1 MRRMGGSR
9 VLHNLEDVNEEI
21 GWFVDAAY
29 SIARLSM

>member
-1 MRRMGGSR
+1 MADSR
-9 VLHNLEDVNEEI
+9 VLSNLEDISEEI